1 MKFEFKN
8 HNKDWIKRF
17 DEYQLSVIQGDKGDI
32 IERTNYDECEMV
44 YDTQTDNIV
53 MKPYKHIII
62 KGSYDITQRWD
73 RGCNTSITRR
83 DVERYRELMAN
94 EKMNSSPSF
103 YENTTDEAVENKQTF
118 NKIKME
124 LTNDVISPVSG
135 QYIIVC
141 DHECEAT
148 EDDTRLVCVQ
158 APVAYSSQILLLDI
172 PAGETRTVAKQ
183 KDITYL
189 FFSENCSISGTS
201 IKQYD
206 VKRLTSE
213 SVDIKNESE
222 DICRIIILQR

>member
-8 HNKDWIKRF
+8 ENADWVKRF
-17 DEYQLSVIQGDKGDI
+17 DEYQLTVIQGDKGAVL
-32 IERTNYDECEMV
+32 ERDNYDECEMV
-44 YDTQTDNIV
+44 YDTESDNII

-62 KGSYDITQRWD
+62 KGGYDMIQRWD
-73 RGCNTSITRR
+73 RGCNTSITRE

-94 EKMNSSPSF
+94 EKMKSSPSF
-103 YENTTDEAVENKQTF
+103 YENTNDEAVDNRQTF
-118 NKIKME
+118 NKVKME

-141 DHECEAT
+141 DHECVAT

-172 PAGETRTVAKQ
+172 PAGETRTVTKQ

-201 IKQYD
+201 IVQYD
-206 VKRLTSE
+206 VKRLTSA

-222 DICRIIILQR
+222 NICRIIILQR

>member
-1 MKFEFKN
+1 
-8 HNKDWIKRF
+8 
-17 DEYQLSVIQGDKGDI
+17 
-32 IERTNYDECEMV
+32 
-44 YDTQTDNIV
+44 
-53 MKPYKHIII
+53 
-62 KGSYDITQRWD
+62 
-73 RGCNTSITRR
+73 
-83 DVERYRELMAN
+83 
-94 EKMNSSPSF
+94 
-103 YENTTDEAVENKQTF
+103 
-118 NKIKME
+118 ME

-172 PAGETRTVAKQ
+172 PAGETRTVAKH
-183 KDITYL
+183 KDISYL

-222 DICRIIILQR
+222 DICRAWRLKHVLIGDLLETVLANFPLATQHFH